1 MYVGFFMLE
10 EYETTLSLKWNQFHF
25 FSYLDLLQEA
35 DFLKEKYKEDILK
48 VEEIGKSYDN
58 RKILLFSIGSGG
70 SGKKKI
76 LITAGV
82 HGRETVNTIVCMRMI
97 ESYCKKIEEKEKTME
112 QYSFH
117 IIPLLNPDGY
127 MIAQKGFH
135 VLHNEVLRKQAMRI
149 SKEKHIPYALWKWN
163 GRGADI
169 NRDFPSKTWRPKQ
182 EGDYPGR
189 QIETKAFMK
198 VVNMLD
204 TDLYLDL
211 HSRGNEIY
219 YYRKE
224 MNKEYNIRQMNMA
237 KKMAGITG
245 YTLVNPFFE
254 IADGD
259 SGGNTVHYYSEHK
272 KKPAFTIETVP
283 EEESFPLSLQWQQDV
298 YERIKGIYTVL

>member
-10 EYETTLSLKWNQFHF
+10 EYETTLALKWNQIHF
-25 FSYLDLLQEA
+25 FGYSDLLKEA
-35 DFLKEKYKEDILK
+35 EALKETYQETVLK
-48 VEEIGKSYDN
+48 VEEIGKSYDD
-58 RKILLFSIGSGG
+58 RKILLFSIG

-97 ESYCKKIEEKEKTME
+97 ESCCKKIKEKEKSLE
-112 QYSFH
+112 QYTFH

-135 VLHNEVLRKQAMRI
+135 ALQNEALRKQAVRI

-169 NRDFPSKTWRPKQ
+169 NRDFPSKTWRSQKD
-182 EGDYPGR
+182 GDYPGR

-198 VVNMLD
+198 AVNMLD

-224 MNKEYNIRQMNMA
+224 MNKEYNIRQMDMA
-237 KKMAGITG
+237 NKMAELTG

-283 EEESFPLSLQWQQDV
+283 EEENFPLDLKWQQEV
-298 YERIKGIYTVL
+298 YEKIKNIYTVL